1 MQPEKSL
8 NLMNIFSVRS
18 ASQDGGNDVRED
30 DNDFCD
36 VERRVGQEVD
46 IGEHVIE
53 VDVVGRN
60 EESRSE

>member
-1 MQPEKSL
+1 
-8 NLMNIFSVRS
+8 MNVFSVCS
-18 ASQDGGNDVRED
+18 ASQDGGNNVRED
-30 DNDFCD
+30 DDDFCD
-36 VERRVGQEVD
+36 VERRVGQEVN